1 MTVPLP
7 TPSLRE
13 NATRKLITLLQKA
26 PVLRPDFVRPARV
39 DVLGRIGDLEVRLTR
54 HPGDIRRAQRLRYR
68 VFFDE
73 MAAVPDLATRLHR
86 RDVDAYDPVC
96 DHLLVVDHATLNR
109 LGQPRVVGTYRLLRQ
124 AQAERH
130 GGFYSAGEYDI
141 GPLLARHPGTR
152 FLELGRS
159 CVLPAYRD
167 RRTVELLWHGIW
179 VYVLRHRIDAMF
191 GCASFEGTDPA
202 RHAAALSF
210 LHHHAL
216 ADDAW
221 RVRAVTRRRVPMDR
235 MSPDAIDARRAVH
248 SLPPLLKGYLR
259 LGARFGD
266 GAVVDHK
273 FGTTDVF
280 VVLPVASINARYI
293 GHFGAD
299 AGRHAA

>member
-1 MTVPLP
+1 MVNIHEPGPLEGR
-7 TPSLRE
+7 LMHW
-13 NATRKLITLLQKA
+13 
-26 PVLRPDFVRPARV
+26 PVLAVSGA
-39 DVLGRIGDLEVRLTR
+39 LEVRLAETD
-54 HPGDIRRAQRLRYR
+54 HEVEAAQRLRYHIFYEEMGALPSDDMR
-68 VFFDE
+68 ATGRDFDQF
-73 MAAVPDLATRLHR
+73 
-86 RDVDAYDPVC
+86 DVVC
-96 DHLLVVDHATLNR
+96 DHLLVVDHRSLNR

-124 AQAERH
+124 DRAERH

-141 GPLLARHPGTR
+141 GPLLARHPDTR

-179 VYVLRHRIDAMF
+179 TYVLRHRIDALF
-191 GCASFEGTDPA
+191 GCASFEGTDPS
-202 RHAAALSF
+202 RHAPALSF

-235 MSPDAIDARRAVH
+235 IPATVIDARRALH

-280 VVLPVASINARYI
+280 VVLPVASIHARYI